1 MLLLGVAGVGCGERS
16 PRLVAIGRES
26 SRVPVSAEANA
37 QTASELRS
45 IDDLKSEHHRNTITS
60 IMDGYGTDWFQGCS
74 DEDRAKYEQK
84 MISDALALEAR
95 GIDTREA
102 YVREMEQPT
111 PELNAEAE
119 RLAALGLGTVELCD
133 GSLAFTDLAPG
144 GDGLRAV
151 WRDEARSELL
161 GHSRYPGV
169 VIERPA
175 GGG

>member
-1 MLLLGVAGVGCGERS
+1 MTDNPKTSTELVVQKPAIVAVLGAGSWGTALAQILARRGHTVT
-16 PRLVAIGRES
+16 IWGRETEI
-26 SRVPVSAEANA
+26 VDEINA
-37 QTASELRS
+37 SHSNEFYFPGVKLNPA
-45 IDDLKSEHHRNTITS
+45 I
-60 IMDGYGTDWFQGCS
+60 
-74 DEDRAKYEQK
+74 
-84 MISDALALEAR
+84 R
-95 GIDTREA
+95 GIKEIDA
-102 YVREMEQPT
+102 AVRG
-111 PELNAEAE
+111 AEAE

-175 GGG
+175 EGG